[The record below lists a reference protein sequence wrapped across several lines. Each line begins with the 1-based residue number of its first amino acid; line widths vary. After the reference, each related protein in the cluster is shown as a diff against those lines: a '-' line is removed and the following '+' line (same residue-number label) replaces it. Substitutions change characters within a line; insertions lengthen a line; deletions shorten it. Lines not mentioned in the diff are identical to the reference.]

1 MNTTRILN
9 DYSNW
14 LPRLETL
21 REELEGNLSTL
32 LRERGPKI
40 HSLSSRT
47 KSMASLKQK
56 ISRPDR
62 SYEDLWDITD
72 LVAFRVVTYSEAL
85 IEEVAHL
92 IERSFD
98 VDFKN
103 STNKL
108 RVHDERKFGYRS
120 LHYVTSVP
128 EKIASHS
135 PDLPKRFRFEIQ
147 IRTSLQHTWAEIEH
161 GLGYKASAELP
172 FAFRRRF
179 SQIAS
184 LLEIADRDFDS
195 LRKDIEDYERRLRG
209 NEFSEE
215 ENVGLDEISL
225 RSILGR
231 PEIAELDQIVSE
243 EIGRPLVSDDFYPDY
258 LVRVLRAADLKSICS
273 ILEET
278 AADKEKLRAFVKP
291 YFEFSKKQWNFGEKS
306 VENVRR
312 GYALLFLAH
321 LAVLKGESLLID
333 KLNRLVSFYQKF
345 DYPDDLASAQSAAS
359 ELIAQLK
366 EHSLLNESDSKPV
379 AL

>member
-9 DYSNW
+9 DYSSW
-14 LPRLETL
+14 LPRLEAL
-21 REELEGNLSTL
+21 REELETSLSTL
-32 LRERGPKI
+32 LRERGPKF
-40 HSLSSRT
+40 HSLSGRT

-56 ISRPDR
+56 VSRPDR
-62 SYEDLWDITD
+62 SYEELWDITD
-72 LVAFRVVTYSEAL
+72 LVAFRIVTYSEAL

-108 RVHDERKFGYRS
+108 RVHDESKFGYRS

-128 EKIASHS
+128 EKIASRT
-135 PDLPKRFRFEIQ
+135 DELPKRFRFEIQ

-231 PEIAELDQIVSE
+231 TEVAELDRIVSE
-243 EIGRPLVSDDFYPDY
+243 EIGRPLADDDFYPDY

-273 ILEET
+273 VLNEIKT
-278 AADKEKLRAFVKP
+278 NKDHLRAFVKP

-366 EHSLLNESDSKPV
+366 EHSLLHESDSKPV